1 MENRLGS
8 TIIRKRTAALLL
20 SGLSFFLYF
29 ALSSR
34 LTSAQSQNNRTPVE
48 AGRRIF
54 LGSCSMTYC
63 HGNEGIGGGAAKL
76 RDRNFSAEY
85 LTEVIGDGISG
96 TNMPAFNKQY
106 NKEQIANLVAYVLT
120 LSPKNKAAA
129 QVATETPHISSAAPK
144 SASPEAS
151 GKSAAAKSNVVT
163 NDSYDLR
170 GDAVAGRELF
180 FDTAQLQNCRVCHTV
195 QGVGGKIGPDLSSL
209 TSKSPREILQ
219 GIVAPHAA
227 IDEKY
232 ATIILTTRGGEKFT
246 GIKRDEDETM
256 IRLYDTSTLPPVSR
270 AFLKS
275 EVAKTEK
282 TEKSAMPADY
292 ASKYSLKQLLDL
304 VSFLKFSNVR
314 LKELF

>member
-1 MENRLGS
+1 LFCFAIPLILN
-8 TIIRKRTAALLL
+8 
-20 SGLSFFLYF
+20 F

-34 LTSAQSQNNRTPVE
+34 STSAQSQNNRTPIE
-48 AGRRIF
+48 SGRRIF

-63 HGNEGIGGGAAKL
+63 HGNEGIGGGAARL

-85 LTEVIGDGISG
+85 LSEVIGEGISG

-106 NKEQIANLVAYVLT
+106 NKEQITHLVAYVLS
-120 LSPKNKAAA
+120 LSPKNKATA
-129 QVATETPHISSAAPK
+129 QGATESAHITSAAPK
-144 SASPEAS
+144 PAPSEAS
-151 GKSAAAKSNVVT
+151 AISVVSAAKSAVAT
-163 NDSYDLR
+163 NDSFDLR
-170 GDAVAGRELF
+170 GDAAAGRELF
-180 FDTAQLQNCRVCHTV
+180 FDTAQIQNCRVCHTV

-209 TSKSPREILQ
+209 TNKSPREILQ

-227 IDEKY
+227 VDEKY
-232 ATIILTTRGGEKFT
+232 ATIMITTRGGEKFT

-282 TEKSAMPADY
+282 IYKSAMPAEY
-292 ASKYSLKQLLDL
+292 GSKYSLKQLLDL
-304 VSFLKFSNVR
+304 VSFLKSSNVA